1 MRFRLVAFKALTYC
15 VLVGISVLILL
26 GAKLVWEGENI
37 AEKANILT
45 GFRATAQSS
54 ADVDQ
59 QIQQLLDRYGDVQ
72 CSDFDTQ
79 QQAQE
84 VFELDQILF
93 GDALDSD
100 FNSTACDE
108 GDFFDRTSQGD
119 DLLEAG
125 GPEDGPV
132 PLMQTGVCPKEY
144 PLQRDAACYS
154 VSQP

>member
-1 MRFRLVAFKALTYC
+1 MRSGQVAFKASTYC
-15 VLVGISVLILL
+15 VLVGIIVLFLL
-26 GAKLVWEGENI
+26 GARLVWEGENI
-37 AEKANILT
+37 AEKAGILS

-54 ADVDQ
+54 ADVDL

-72 CSDFDTQ
+72 CSDFDNK

-93 GDALDSD
+93 GDALDPD

-108 GDFFDRTSQGD
+108 GDFFGRTSQGD

-132 PLMQTGVCPKEY
+132 PLMPTGACPKEY
-144 PLQRDAACYS
+144 PLQKDTACYPS
-154 VSQP
+154 

>member
-1 MRFRLVAFKALTYC
+1 MRFGQGAFKVSTYC
-15 VLVGISVLILL
+15 VLVGIFVLFLL
-26 GAKLVWEGENI
+26 GARLVWEGENI
-37 AEKANILT
+37 AEKLGIFSS

-72 CSDFDTQ
+72 CSDFDNQ

-93 GDALDSD
+93 GDALDPD

-108 GDFFDRTSQGD
+108 GDFFGRTSQGD

-132 PLMQTGVCPKEY
+132 PLMPTGGCPKEY
-144 PLQRDAACYS
+144 PLQKDTACYS
-154 VSQP
+154 S